1 MANRNLN
8 TPADVTAAV
17 LKESMGGCGA
27 TYTSSSD
34 ASGVDGKFA
43 AVTILTDGGTI
54 AITGSPAI
62 SAANIGAG
70 ITIFGKITNVT
81 CTGATTAV
89 VYKSCR

>member
-8 TPADVTAAV
+8 TPADMTAAV
-17 LKESMGGCGA
+17 LKESVGGCGA
-27 TYTSSSD
+27 TFTSSSD
-34 ASGVDGKFA
+34 ASGIDGSFA

-54 AITGSPAI
+54 AITGAPAI
-62 SAANIGAG
+62 AAADIGAG

-81 CTGATTAV
+81 CAGSTTAV